1 MCLKFLECQGHMS
14 SAWNGGGGGRG
25 SGSSRNKS
33 RIGRLSNS
41 FGVAKHFQLS
51 CDVAAE
57 WKVGG

>member
-1 MCLKFLECQGHMS
+1 MS

-25 SGSSRNKS
+25 LGSSRNKS

-41 FGVAKHFQLS
+41 FVVAKRFQLS

>member
-1 MCLKFLECQGHMS
+1 MLECQGHMS

-25 SGSSRNKS
+25 LGSSRNKS

-41 FGVAKHFQLS
+41 FVVAKRFQLS

>member
-1 MCLKFLECQGHMS
+1 MCLKLLECQGHMS

-25 SGSSRNKS
+25 LGSSRNKS

-41 FGVAKHFQLS
+41 FVVAKRFQLS

>member
-14 SAWNGGGGGRG
+14 SAWNGGGGRG

-41 FGVAKHFQLS
+41 FGVAKCFQLS